1 MKVTVIIR
9 HLMDLET
16 ISRTRSIQA
25 QALVETLTLTLRN
38 RGLISVIPKRKVS
51 GVNPWKK
58 LLSGSL

>member
-38 RGLISVIPKRKVS
+38 RGLILVIPKRKVS